1 MKTLTFE
8 EVQGQVVA
16 FMLPEY
22 GDKRHATMD
31 EVINMMKTK
40 VSTEP
45 KQFDNKLFNRRANTL
60 TELHENLTNIE
71 IISIQTIY
79 DKNNLKCFSHYE
91 MFYKETK

>member
-8 EVQGQVVA
+8 EVQGEVVA

-22 GDKRHATMD
+22 GDKRLATMS
-31 EVINMMKTK
+31 EVIEMMKTK

-45 KQFDNKLFNRRANTL
+45 KQINNKLFNRRANTL
-60 TELHENLTNIE
+60 TELHEGLTNIE

-79 DKNNLKCFSHYE
+79 DKGNLDWFHHYE
-91 MFYKETK
+91 MFYKETT